1 MSVTRVSLSIAAL
14 LMVLAV
20 PVRAEDAP
28 ATPAPAKPAQS
39 QTTPADPNQT
49 KAPNAAAIEAPAPAK
64 VDVMDL
70 MAAGSLPEISEGSAT
85 APLTIVEYHSMT
97 CPHCAHFEE
106 TVLPTLEEKY
116 VKTGQ
121 ARIVFR
127 AFPLNQL
134 DAVAFMLLRC
144 RPTEGYIDTMKA
156 LYKAQADWA
165 FTDHPKDAITA
176 EAKKIGFTQ
185 ETFEACL
192 KNQAI
197 WDGLIAVAKKADET
211 FKVDGTPTF
220 FFNGVREGSI
230 AAVDEL
236 EQKIAPYL
244 KK

>member
-1 MSVTRVSLSIAAL
+1 MSFIAKGASVMAL
-14 LMVLAV
+14 LTVLVA
-20 PVRAEDAP
+20 PAIAEDAP
-28 ATPAPAKPAQS
+28 AKPAATTTAPA
-39 QTTPADPNQT
+39 ADANQT
-49 KAPNAAAIEAPAPAK
+49 KVPNASDLQAAPAPDK

-70 MAAGSLPEISEGSAT
+70 MTPGSLPEIAMGEAT
-85 APLTIVEYHSMT
+85 APVTIVEYHSMT

-121 ARIVFR
+121 ARIIFR

-134 DAVAFMLLRC
+134 DAVAFMMLRC
-144 RPTEGYIDTMKA
+144 QPADKYIANMKQLYTEQK
-156 LYKAQADWA
+156 DWA
-165 FTDHPKDAITA
+165 FTDHPKEAITA

-185 ETFEACL
+185 ESFEACL
-192 KNQAI
+192 KNQSI
-197 WDGLIAVAKKADET
+197 WDGLTAVAKKADET

-230 AAVDEL
+230 ASVDEL
-236 EQKIAPYL
+236 EQKIAPFL